1 MLERDHIL
9 LSDKPTPSVR
19 ASLLSGFLHVITLIL
34 IGFYLRIPTA
44 LIVPDKIRAV
54 EIVSGRSQLSFKPM
68 KSNPSRLHVPRTREH
83 QSRREAPKAET
94 AVAGEES
101 GAVLR
106 EHAKKATAAIM
117 MNIRQRMEF
126 GFSPSDYQLPTQT
139 AGIIPLISAGELPPR
154 YEQYL
159 VVEVTID
166 REGRVAE
173 ARITT
178 GDVDSKIQEKVLSA
192 IRKFKYIPAKHN
204 GSPIPSQLDI
214 VVHVPND
221 V

>member
-1 MLERDHIL
+1 
-9 LSDKPTPSVR
+9 
-19 ASLLSGFLHVITLIL
+19 
-34 IGFYLRIPTA
+34 
-44 LIVPDKIRAV
+44 
-54 EIVSGRSQLSFKPM
+54 M
-68 KSNPSRLHVPRTREH
+68 KSNPSRLHVPRTLEH
-83 QSRREAPKAET
+83 QSRREAPKPET
-94 AVAGEES
+94 TVAGEES
-101 GAVLR
+101 GEVLR

-117 MNIRQRMEF
+117 MNIRQRLEF

-139 AGIIPLISAGELPPR
+139 AGVIPLISAGELPPR

-159 VVEVTID
+159 IVEVTID
-166 REGRVAE
+166 RQGKVAE

-178 GDVDSKIQEKVLSA
+178 GDVDSKIQERVLSA